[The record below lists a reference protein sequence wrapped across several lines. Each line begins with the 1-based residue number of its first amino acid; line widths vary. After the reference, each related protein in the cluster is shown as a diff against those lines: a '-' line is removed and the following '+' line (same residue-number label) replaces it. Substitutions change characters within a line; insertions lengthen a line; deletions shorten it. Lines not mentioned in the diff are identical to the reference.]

1 MADGRLDVKP
11 LITHRFSLEEINKAL
26 ATFTGR
32 QGGAIKVIVKP

>member
-11 LITHRFSLEEINKAL
+11 LITHRFPLDEINTAF